1 MQLCSENHQEVAFEG
16 NKCPA
21 CALREDMT
29 QEISDMKRQ
38 HEDEIQRLKSELD
51 DCNLRHKE
59 ELQELFRQLE
69 EAKSNQP

>member
-1 MQLCSENHQEVAFEG
+1 MQLCSDNHQEVVFECR
-16 NKCPA
+16 KCPV
-21 CALREDMT
+21 CALRDEVA
-29 QEISDMKRQ
+29 QEISYLERK

-51 DCNLRHKE
+51 DCNLSHKE